1 MAPPDSNGD
10 PPFRAKSMFDLWCA
24 YDAAT
29 KGDPAAKLLGA
40 MIFKLFDGQQE
51 IRARSN
57 RNWMYICGL
66 IFTISLC
73 LSIETARLFGVTV

>member
-57 RNWMYICGL
+57 RNWMYICGIVAAL
-66 IFTISLC
+66 TVLTSLV
-73 LSIETARLFGVTV
+73 TAQICGVTV